1 MRLVQVGGVNT
12 SIPSPCRPAPRR
24 WTSCEVVTNRVAGSL
39 SGERVADDDIGDR
52 RHRAGM
58 EELATVQRRGR
69 RTVIRRCGDV

>member
-39 SGERVADDDIGDR
+39 SAASERPMTTSAIVDTAPAWRSGRPFSDAD
-52 RHRAGM
+52 A
-58 EELATVQRRGR
+58 EP
-69 RTVIRRCGDV
+69 